1 MEFLAHGAGA
11 PRIEIDL
18 YLGDSPS
25 YASGCRL
32 GLGYRFDQLLEF
44 VFGHLPPHVVV
55 GRPHRAASKVTSR
68 FLVLGREAAP

>member
-1 MEFLAHGAGA
+1 MEFLAHGAGAPGLEEPA

-32 GLGYRFDQLLEF
+32 GR
-44 VFGHLPPHVVV
+44 VLPTPV
-55 GRPHRAASKVTSR
+55 
-68 FLVLGREAAP
+68 